1 MKLNSTHMRCK
12 QIVGSNLA
20 TSKAFRAEG
29 LDIYVQSAPY
39 SNNRRGGGDVYHVT
53 TCESEEKG
61 KVTRLTLAD
70 ISGHG
75 EEAADLAVSLTNSLQ
90 KNVDRV
96 SQSGFVQRVNEEFSK
111 TLPGDR
117 FATAVVATYFV
128 SQKRLALGVA
138 GHPNPLLFRS
148 ADQRWY
154 KVDEQAVENE
164 NRLLNVPFG
173 ISEGSAFPTRNIQIE
188 DGDMFVLYSDAFSES
203 VDREGG
209 LLGVDG
215 MLEILN
221 SLISIAPENL
231 ISRLR
236 SEIRSLNASNL
247 IDDDATLILGNFK
260 PQPAMPADHRKSK
273 ALATAKA

>member
-1 MKLNSTHMRCK
+1 MRCRE
-12 QIVGSNLA
+12 IVGSNLA
-20 TSKAFRAEG
+20 TSKAYRAEG

-75 EEAADLAVSLTNSLQ
+75 EEAADLAVSLTSSLQ

-96 SQSGFVQRVNEEFSK
+96 SQSGFVQQVNEEFSK
-111 TLPGDR
+111 TLPRDR

-128 SQKRLALGVA
+128 SQKRLSLGVA
-138 GHPNPLLFRS
+138 GHPNPLLFRH

-164 NRLLNVPFG
+164 NQLLNVPFG
-173 ISEGSAFPTRNIQIE
+173 ISKGSAFPTRNIQIQ
-188 DGDMFVLYSDAFSES
+188 DGDMFLLYSDAFIES
-203 VDREGG
+203 VDRVGEF
-209 LLGVDG
+209 LGVEG

-221 SLISIAPENL
+221 SITFVPSENL

-247 IDDDATLILGNFK
+247 IGDDATLILGNFK
-260 PQPAMPADHRKSK
+260 PQPMQAVSWQSSENM
-273 ALATAKA
+273 LAAKA